1 MSEEA
6 QEKPKPKWN
15 KNIKMNVTSSF
26 IFNT

>member
-15 KNIKMNVTSSF
+15 KNIKMNGESSF